1 MNRFFASMTLCGIML
16 LSYIPAALGCGKDI
30 DCKGDR
36 VCDKGR
42 CVSPSAKTTKS
53 SGAADDAAVQPSKD
67 PATSPPPPP
76 PPLASEGEE
85 DSEDPTL
92 DDQAPP
98 LRTGSDE
105 GSSESHP
112 PPAHQEAEPAADRV
126 IKKSGIMIGVDLGV
140 NGATGQW
147 FDQAD
152 PSADLKLF
160 GMYRIVPYFAV
171 GAKFAFLFHS
181 VDATGVDTALTLII
195 APELRGILPISVFSP
210 VVDLDIWTSLSFGYS
225 REMATGTVPSKGT
238 KISSWSD
245 GFSLGW
251 GIGAEYYI
259 IKQIGLGLN
268 FELNKPWYTRVPTR
282 ACHYI

>member
-1 MNRFFASMTLCGIML
+1 
-16 LSYIPAALGCGKDI
+16 
-30 DCKGDR
+30 
-36 VCDKGR
+36 
-42 CVSPSAKTTKS
+42 
-53 SGAADDAAVQPSKD
+53 
-67 PATSPPPPP
+67 
-76 PPLASEGEE
+76 
-85 DSEDPTL
+85 
-92 DDQAPP
+92 
-98 LRTGSDE
+98 
-105 GSSESHP
+105 
-112 PPAHQEAEPAADRV
+112 
-126 IKKSGIMIGVDLGV
+126 
-140 NGATGQW
+140 
-147 FDQAD
+147 
-152 PSADLKLF
+152 
-160 GMYRIVPYFAV
+160 MYRIVPYFAV

-268 FELNKPWYTRVPTR
+268 FELNKPWYTDICLEAGGTNCQDLNQASKDEIGIQWSFGIGAIFFIP
-282 ACHYI
+282 I